1 MVTIATPILE
11 EITEIACTYL
21 EVLKGAGT
29 KKVMLLN
36 QQIQE
41 LQAQIEPIDTSCIGF
56 QVPNQDE
63 CGDDWDE
70 EEDKIKIG
78 FR

>member
-1 MVTIATPILE
+1 MVTIVTPILE
-11 EITEIACTYL
+11 EVAEITCTYL
-21 EVLKGAGT
+21 EVLKGTGT

-56 QVPNQDE
+56 QVSNQDE
-63 CGDDWDE
+63 CEDDWGE